1 MSTLNV
7 FLGEQHVGILSQDAA
22 GELRFAYLPG
32 ATSLS
37 VSLPVREE
45 PFEDGEC
52 YPFFEGILPEENQ
65 RRAIERAVHVS
76 GSNILGMLEFL
87 GGEVAGAVRL
97 LREGEDPSEPAPT
110 VIPAPLSDLDLESV
124 LQRLPGRPM
133 LVGEGQLRLSLAGAQ
148 TKLPVCLTTGHVRLP
163 APGEPTTHIIKP
175 PIVGYPGTTENEA
188 FVMRLAAAVGLPT
201 AKVEACRLEG
211 ESGPK
216 TYLLVER
223 YDREHRNGR
232 VARLHQED
240 FCQALGYS
248 SRQKYEI
255 NLGPGIAHCRN
266 LIMDRSE
273 RPGLDAQNFLDAIG
287 LNLLVGNGDAHA
299 KNFSLLYTAE
309 GIRLAPLYDLLS
321 TALYP
326 GLSLT
331 MAMSIG
337 GAYRFSEV
345 DRRVLTEGAKALG
358 LRGTYLAKRM
368 DVLRE
373 RIPKAAEEA
382 AAGLLGRGLD
392 ESVLERLVR
401 LVRDRADR
409 FSFTS

>member
-1 MSTLNV
+1 MSALNV
-7 FLGEQHVGILSQDAA
+7 FLGEQQVGVLSQQDA
-22 GELRFAYLPG
+22 GELRFQYLPG
-32 ATSLS
+32 ATPIS
-37 VSLPVREE
+37 VSLPLREE

-76 GSNILGMLEFL
+76 GSNVLGMLEFL

-97 LREGEDPSEPAPT
+97 LREGEDPSEPAPE
-110 VIPAPLSDLDLESV
+110 VIPAALSDLELERI

-148 TKLPVCLTTGHVRLP
+148 TKLPVCLTNGCVRLP
-163 APGEPTTHIIKP
+163 APGEPTTHIVKP
-175 PIVGYPGTTENEA
+175 PIVSYPGTTENEA

-201 AKVEACRLEG
+201 ARVEACRLEG
-211 ESGPK
+211 EGGPK

-223 YDREHRNGR
+223 YDRESQGGR
-232 VARLHQED
+232 VVRLHQED
-240 FCQALGYS
+240 FCQALGFP
-248 SRQKYEI
+248 SRQKYET
-255 NLGPGIAHCRN
+255 NLGPGIAHCRQ
-266 LIMDRSE
+266 LIMDCSE
-273 RPGLDAQNFLDAIG
+273 QPALDARNFLDAVG
-287 LNLLVGNGDAHA
+287 FNLLVGNGDAHA
-299 KNFSLLYTAE
+299 KNFSLLYTAD
-309 GIRLAPLYDLLS
+309 GIRMAPLYDLLT

-326 GLSLT
+326 DLPLA

-337 GAYRFSEV
+337 GTFRFSEV
-345 DRRVLTEGAKALG
+345 DRKVLTEGARALG
-358 LRGTYLAKRM
+358 VRRDYLIKRL

-373 RIPKAAEEA
+373 RLPKAAEEA

-401 LVRDRADR
+401 LVQDRADR
-409 FSFTS
+409 LSLL